1 MFWGVVVKLMRSQLL
16 LQSHPSKTSGLE
28 GLAVFLRKPLFLWSG
43 NFWRFWPR
51 TVSWCGIK
59 TRPKGSESWELTPE
73 TWVIGVM
80 VCWNL
85 VALSVFPSSP
95 SGWMIVG
102 WPLSDVRF
110 PTSTYH
116 HLEIHNS
123 TGCQVLEV
131 LNQSA
136 DLASKGLAAILLK
149 IPSWRFKVETLRIH
163 LDH

>member
-116 HLEIHNS
+116 HWEIHNS
-123 TGCQVLEV
+123 TGVPGVGGTQPECWLGIE
-131 LNQSA
+131 
-136 DLASKGLAAILLK
+136 
-149 IPSWRFKVETLRIH
+149 RFGSHFVEDT
-163 LDH
+163 